1 MPVTLTKVPALGN
14 DGGPL
19 VRLVLLALAV
29 FLCVLNVAQAQNV
42 PPTLT
47 PWGGLDTLY
56 ARMVYA
62 RNQEL
67 AARSASAAGLEV
79 ASAGTVSVMEGSTLA
94 GKVAINELR
103 VIPLARIAA
112 RVATASAPIAIAMIA
127 ADLVNFGIKQCVE
140 SSSGWCKPGQANANQ
155 SDTGF
160 NGYQWCYGGGTGGP
174 ACGDSPASACVAV
187 LAKTS
192 GFSPTFTGISANGSQ
207 YSCNYTYNG
216 TAYNGNSTVAKSSSC
231 VTNYVLSNGSCV
243 PNPAVNVPPVPIQ
256 YPELATNL
264 AQVLSGNPNRAKDY
278 WGITPLDGW
287 KAWFDEP
294 TSQSKVAEV
303 VSPADGKV
311 NGTPRTSTTSAG
323 TTTTNTQYTIKPNT
337 DANTLRDAPVTAG
350 TTVTVTNPDGTTTTV
365 TTGDAPVSGG
375 GGAAPKVEVKSCG
388 LADTAPCKIDETGT
402 PTYKEPSVAK
412 DKMDDADSRLKT
424 KLDSI
429 GSAKGDQFGIGDI
442 VKPLEGACAPF
453 AYAIP
458 KGAGVESVDI
468 DLCPTLDLTRTG
480 ATWVW
485 VFVSAV
491 ACILLVRDAIN
502 GG

>member
-1 MPVTLTKVPALGN
+1 M
-14 DGGPL
+14 
-19 VRLVLLALAV
+19 
-29 FLCVLNVAQAQNV
+29 
-42 PPTLT
+42 
-47 PWGGLDTLY
+47 DTLY

-62 RNQEL
+62 RNQQL

-127 ADLVNFGIKQCVE
+127 ADLVNFGIKQCSE
-140 SSSGWCKPGQANANQ
+140 SGTGWCKRAPANPNE
-155 SDTGF
+155 SDDGF
-160 NGYQWCYGGGTGGP
+160 NGFVWQADVQGNSVTANSPGAACSGGVAAYNASHPDANWSLDRIEIQGGTGARCWIRWP
-174 ACGDSPASACVAV
+174 AQNIVNVFGYASRGANCVSGYVPSGGNCVVDSSKPATWLPAS
-187 LAKTS
+187 
-192 GFSPTFTGISANGSQ
+192 
-207 YSCNYTYNG
+207 
-216 TAYNGNSTVAKSSSC
+216 
-231 VTNYVLSNGSCV
+231 
-243 PNPAVNVPPVPIQ
+243 
-256 YPELATNL
+256 YPELSDKL
-264 AQVLSGNPNRAKDY
+264 AQALSGNPDRAKDY

-294 TSQSKVAEV
+294 TSQAKVAEV

-412 DKMDDADSRLKT
+412 DKMDDADNRLKT
-424 KLDSI
+424 KLDNI
-429 GSAKGDQFGIGDI
+429 GEARPDQFGIGDI